1 MTPERPTCREQDAIT
16 DAAAY
21 WCMRLHAP
29 DCSTLERQA
38 FARWLDED
46 PRHAVEYRAM
56 EQIWHTTDLLPR
68 TPFVLEPDPIEPRG
82 RLGATPL
89 RRLATAAVIGL
100 LGLPSAAWLGWEQ
113 GWVPNAYQHLE
124 STDQV
129 RSVQLSDGS
138 QVQLNLD
145 TELRFFN
152 FKDQRRVALVKGEAF
167 FEVRHDSAH
176 PFIVRAGNGQT
187 RVTGTGF
194 NVWKYQDQV
203 TVTLVEG
210 SVQVSHD
217 GGTGGH
223 RLDPG
228 MQAHYQAGD
237 FEPQLSQTADNGN
250 SLAWRTGHLVLD
262 NLTLAEAL
270 PSINRYLARPL
281 RLADR
286 TVGQIRISGT
296 YSTRDIEGLV
306 RTLPKVLPVYLTRSQ
321 DGSTVLNRISPAP
334 SRG

>member
-1 MTPERPTCREQDAIT
+1 MTPDRPTCSAQDAIT

-38 FARWLDED
+38 FARWLEED
-46 PRHAVEYRAM
+46 PRHGVEYRAM

-68 TPFVLEPDPIEPRG
+68 TPIVLEPDPVEPRR
-82 RLGATPL
+82 RLGATSL
-89 RRLATAAVIGL
+89 RRLATAAMIGV
-100 LGLPSAAWLGWEQ
+100 LGLPLAAWIGWEQ
-113 GWVPNAYQHLE
+113 GWVPNGYQHLQ
-124 STDQV
+124 STDHV
-129 RSVQLSDGS
+129 RSMRLSDGS
-138 QVQLNLD
+138 QVELNLD
-145 TELRFFN
+145 SELRFFN

-176 PFIVRAGNGQT
+176 PFIVRAGSGQT
-187 RVTGTGF
+187 RVTGTRF

-203 TVTLVEG
+203 RVTLVEG
-210 SVQVSHD
+210 SVLVSSD
-217 GGTGGH
+217 GDTGGY
-223 RLDPG
+223 RLGPG
-228 MQAHYQAGD
+228 MQAHYQTGD
-237 FEPQLSQTADNGN
+237 VEPQLSQTEDNGD
-250 SLAWRTGHLVLD
+250 SLAWRNGRLVLD
-262 NLTLAEAL
+262 DLTLAEAL
-270 PSINRYLARPL
+270 PSINRYLAKPL

-286 TVGQIRISGT
+286 NVGQIRISGT
-296 YSTRDIEGLV
+296 YSTHDVEGLV